1 MKRTWSTWLV
11 LALASMT
18 VAGCSQDLQRQLGL
32 TRTAPDEFQ
41 VQRREPLRMPPSMAE
56 LPPPEPG
63 TLPLAED
70 QTSEEARKLLIG
82 DAAATQAEQS
92 ERTMSEGERM
102 LLAQTQ
108 DKPADPQIRQKLAE
122 DQTDSMSISQRT
134 FLFIAFWQKPDDQDE
149 GHVVDPVKEAQ
160 RLQQAGIAAS
170 SRPLTMRVGSVS
182 LAAPPVN

>member
-1 MKRTWSTWLV
+1 MKRTWSAWLV
-11 LALASMT
+11 VAVASMT
-18 VAGCSQDLQRQLGL
+18 LAGCSQDLQRQLGL

-63 TLPLAED
+63 TLPLAQD
-70 QTSEEARKLLIG
+70 QSSEEARKLLIG
-82 DAAATQAEQS
+82 DAAATQAEQAQS
-92 ERTMSEGERM
+92 TMSEGERM

-108 DKPADPQIRQKLAE
+108 DKPADPQIRQKLAA
-122 DQTDSMSISQRT
+122 DQTDSQSISQRT
-134 FLFIAFWQKPDDQDE
+134 FLFIAFWQKPEEEDDSNI
-149 GHVVDPVKEAQ
+149 VDPVKEAQ
-160 RLQQAGIAAS
+160 RLQQAGISAS